1 MKSLII
7 LALAAMFSFGPD
19 DSAKPTPEDFAI
31 VSDTVENGVRSI
43 VATPS
48 PLVCPKQ
55 VTANIDAQ
63 TGVIKEV
70 LYVGGCNGNL
80 KAVNALLK
88 GLTVDQ
94 ALERLDG
101 IQCGKRGTSCTD
113 QLARILKKAYNK

>member
-19 DSAKPTPEDFAI
+19 DSAKPTPEDFTI
-31 VSDTVENGVRSI
+31 ESCTVENNECVI

-48 PLVCPKQ
+48 KLVCPKQ
-55 VTANIDAQ
+55 ITAHIDA
-63 TGVIKEV
+63 TTNVIKSVE
-70 LYVGGCNGNL
+70 YVGGCNGNL

-94 ALERLDG
+94 AIEKLDG

-113 QLARILKKAYNK
+113 QLSRILKKTYKK